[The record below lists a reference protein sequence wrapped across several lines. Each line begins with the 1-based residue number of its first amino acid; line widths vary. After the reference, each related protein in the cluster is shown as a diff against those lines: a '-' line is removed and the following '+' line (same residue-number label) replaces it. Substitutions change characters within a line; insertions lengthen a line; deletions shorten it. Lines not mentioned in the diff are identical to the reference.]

1 MQKPVKQGMTVLN
14 CEQLQRDK
22 ISTHTPNSIVT
33 IYMKAMRQEL
43 VLT

>member
-22 ISTHTPNSIVT
+22 IPTYNTHESNETGF
-33 IYMKAMRQEL
+33 L
-43 VLT
+43 F